1 MKTRKMLATWRV
13 AEMSL
18 FAALFVSACG
28 GGSSGEPDMVG
39 QLEPTT
45 GTIGILFTD
54 APTDD
59 YSAIKLDV
67 VEAILIGGDDSHTP
81 VFEGVEPI
89 DLLDLT
95 NFSEPVVFGEVPVGN
110 YVKLRLM
117 IDNLELVPLD
127 GGPSIFPSLPANGK
141 IDLLQP
147 DGFDVLP
154 GRTLMMEI
162 DMDANKSI
170 HIVGAGNSGRVNFRP
185 VVKVNIFDGGMPH
198 KLARLEGSV
207 SGTPNAGAGSFVL
220 CDFDSP
226 DMCVDVGT
234 DSTTGIFGDDGLGTE
249 FGTLADGNS
258 VVVIGTYSSDPIVL
272 NAIVVEIGGNAVQV
286 GGNVVNEPMDGEFLL
301 YTNDDTDVLVELQ
314 PGTKFYDESGPID
327 ASAIMLGDDVEVEG
341 VMPEVAPEDP
351 TLLRA
356 ALVFLEAEDAEQLSG
371 TIGTDPNAGD
381 RTFELMTES
390 SELVCVRVNE
400 DADILLVNTE
410 LSEITMAAFTDLL
423 KDQVVELFGVTAED
437 SCFEAAE
444 VIVDLNASP
453 PPPAP

>member
-1 MKTRKMLATWRV
+1 MNTRKLLASLRV
-13 AEMSL
+13 ATVA
-18 FAALFVSACG
+18 FAAALLVTACG
-28 GGSSGEPDMVG
+28 GSSTSETNVAEPPV
-39 QLEPTT
+39 PTT

-59 YSAIKLDV
+59 YSAIRLDV
-67 VEAILIGGDDSHTP
+67 VEAILIGGDDSQQP

-110 YVKLRLM
+110 YTKLRLM
-117 IDNLELVPLD
+117 IDNLELVPRD
-127 GGPSIFPSLPANGK
+127 GGDSIFPRLPANGK
-141 IDLLQP
+141 IDLLHP

-185 VVKVNIFDGGMPH
+185 VVKVNIFDGGMAH

-220 CDFDSP
+220 CDIDSP
-226 DMCVDVGT
+226 DHCVDVGT
-234 DSTTGIFGDDGLGTE
+234 DSMTSIFGDDGLGTE
-249 FGTLADGNS
+249 FGTLADGNP
-258 VVVIGTYSSDPIVL
+258 VVVIGTYATDPIVL

-286 GGNVVNEPMDGEFLL
+286 GGNVVSEPMDGEFLL
-301 YTNDDTDVLVELQ
+301 YTDDETDLVVELQ

-327 ASAIMLGDDVEVEG
+327 ASAIAFGDDVEVEG

-351 TLLRA
+351 ELLRA

-371 TIGTDPNAGD
+371 TIGSEPDADN
-381 RTFELMTES
+381 RTFDLMTES

-400 DADILLVNTE
+400 DADILLVDTE
-410 LSEITMAAFTDLL
+410 LSEVTMAAFTDLL
-423 KDQVVELFGVTAED
+423 MDQVVELFGMTAED
-437 SCFEAAE
+437 SCFDAAE

>member
-13 AEMSL
+13 AAMSL
-18 FAALFVSACG
+18 FAALFITACG
-28 GGSSGEPDMVG
+28 GGESTETTPDTSASLPNVG
-39 QLEPTT
+39 TVGL
-45 GTIGILFTD
+45 LFTD

-59 YSAIKLDV
+59 YSAIKLDI
-67 VEAILIGGDDSHTP
+67 VEAILIGGDDAQQP
-81 VFEGVEPI
+81 IFEGVEPI

-95 NFSEPVVFGEVPVGN
+95 NFSEPVVFGEVPVGT
-110 YVKLRLM
+110 YTKLRLV

-127 GGPSIFPSLPANGK
+127 GGPSIFPRLPANGK

-154 GRTLMMEI
+154 GRTLMMEV

-207 SGTPNAGAGSFVL
+207 SGTPNSGAGSFVL

-234 DSTTGIFGDDGLGTE
+234 DDTTSIFGDDGLGTE

-258 VVVIGTYSSDPIVL
+258 VVVIGMYSSDPIVL
-272 NAIVVEIGGNAVQV
+272 NAIVVEIGGNAVQMR
-286 GGNVVNEPMDGEFLL
+286 GNVVNDPMDGEFLL
-301 YTNDDTDVLVELQ
+301 YTDEQADVLVELQ

-371 TIGTDPNAGD
+371 TIGSEPDADTRSFDLMPESGD
-381 RTFELMTES
+381 
-390 SELVCVRVNE
+390 LVCVRVND
-400 DADILLVNTE
+400 DADILLVDTE
-410 LSEITMAAFTDLL
+410 LSEITMAEFADLL
-423 KDQVVELFGVTAED
+423 IDQVVELFGMTAED

-453 PPPAP
+453 PPP